1 MDAADAGVS
10 RRLELPCRRGRRCL
24 RPWPHPFRSL
34 HHWHGRPATSNRGCS
49 GWTGRFLD
57 CPELGS
63 LSSCGGDSPSW
74 QPSNTMDAESPC
86 RELQFVPTTRQTDP
100 RQGQREGV
108 FLRRARTMTDRN
120 DLRVRTETMYPAQIG
135 PPPLAGRDA
144 ASVSK
149 GRSGTRTIR
158 QAAAVYHRAAS
169 GHLQSLEHAEF
180 GSSRVRTSTMRPPT
194 AVTSTTAAAAC
205 MKSIRLPLENP
216 SHACHVGVTLCDKT

>member
-1 MDAADAGVS
+1 VDAADAGVS

-57 CPELGS
+57 CPEL
-63 LSSCGGDSPSW
+63 
-74 QPSNTMDAESPC
+74 
-86 RELQFVPTTRQTDP
+86 
-100 RQGQREGV
+100 
-108 FLRRARTMTDRN
+108 
-120 DLRVRTETMYPAQIG
+120 RTETMYPAQIG

-144 ASVSK
+144 AAVSK

-169 GHLQSLEHAEF
+169 GHAQSLEHAEF
-180 GSSRVRTSTMRPPT
+180 GSSRVRTSTMRPAM
-194 AVTSTTAAAAC
+194 AVTSTTAAAAY

-216 SHACHVGVTLCDKT
+216 SQACHVGVTLCDKT